1 MHTTAE
7 YALCSTPHHSAIRV
21 YEPFPKSKESHA
33 LATAAGPGA
42 APAPDDGALL
52 LGQPLAVVDKTDGD
66 RTHVYRSLV
75 QPGLV
80 GSTCAVGEP
89 APPGDP

>member
-1 MHTTAE
+1 M
-7 YALCSTPHHSAIRV
+7 PRDN
-21 YEPFPKSKESHA
+21 EPFPKSKESHA

-66 RTHVYRSLV
+66 RTHVYRPLA

-80 GSTCAVGEP
+80 GSNCTVGEP
-89 APPGDP
+89 APPATP

>member
-1 MHTTAE
+1 MCEHGAAPE
-7 YALCSTPHHSAIRV
+7 N
-21 YEPFPKSKESHA
+21 EPFPKSKESHHA